1 LREELHEQ
9 QQQHLQTFTLENAPT
24 TTETMTTTSTGGRA
38 LPGFPGSQSGG
49 KKLAIIFTCTVCN
62 TRAAKQFSEQA
73 YLKGVVLVTCPG
85 CQSQHLIAD
94 NLGFF
99 TDSDDQEGGWTIEK
113 AMAKLEGGGFTK
125 VTDDNVL
132 ELTVDQI
139 VGAEKWQ
146 EAMRQSYNSNKEQG
160 DKDK

>member
-1 LREELHEQ
+1 MDEPHEQ
-9 QQQHLQTFTLENAPT
+9 QQQLQKYTSENVP
-24 TTETMTTTSTGGRA
+24 TTETTSTGRA

-62 TRAAKQFSEQA
+62 TRAAKQFTEQA

-99 TDSDDQEGGWTIEK
+99 TDSDQESWTIEK
-113 AMAKLEGGGFTK
+113 AMAKLEGENSSSSSSSSSFTK

-146 EAMRQSYNSNKEQG
+146 EAMRQSYSNKEHG